1 MKKLLLLLILMN
13 TNSGKAQ
20 TAAEWT
26 RQKATQIRYLYQ
38 QLAALEVYA
47 GRLKEGY
54 DIARKG
60 LNTVRNIRNGEWR
73 LHEGFFEALDIV
85 SPAIK
90 AHPKVAAIL
99 FAQKHLLKETG
110 ALRKQ
115 LLQEALLTS
124 KEKAY
129 VESVCAN
136 LLWESAHDLEE
147 LLAVITSDNYQMG
160 DAERIGRIETLFTQ
174 VQEKGVFFQ
183 SFRQTVAGL
192 AGGKKVDLRD
202 INLSKRLNALP

>member
-1 MKKLLLLLILMN
+1 MKRLTLLLILVN
-13 TNSGKAQ
+13 SYSGKAQ

-26 RQKATQIRYLYQ
+26 HQKTTQLKYLYQ

-47 GRLKEGY
+47 DRLKEGY
-54 DIARKG
+54 AIARKG

-90 AHPKVAAIL
+90 GYPKVAAIL
-99 FAQKHLLKETG
+99 SRQKHLLKETG
-110 ALRKQ
+110 ALRSWLQ
-115 LLQEALLTS
+115 QEALLTG
-124 KEKAY
+124 KEKAFARR
-129 VESVCAN
+129 VCDN
-136 LLWESAHDLEE
+136 LLRESAHDLEE
-147 LLAVITSDNYQMG
+147 LLAVITSGTYQMD
-160 DAERIGRIETLFTQ
+160 DAERIGRMETLFTQ

-192 AGGKKVDLRD
+192 AGGKKGDVRD
-202 INLSKRLNALP
+202 SYLSKRLNGLP